1 MLSSSWLSPQ
11 VPSLSIL
18 LLFLLFRI
26 ICFKQIYLC
35 FHFFLKASSLLPSNS
50 CLFWGHQPSLGVKK
64 WIDPLP
70 LPHEELGVWLV
81 KWPYGRKNVLLL
93 FLDSY
98 CCFNLQSF
106 WTKKV
111 TLFLSLFWSVI
122 SIIYQLSLSLCITNF
137 YILLLIFACF
147 LFLLVKTSF

>member
-1 MLSSSWLSPQ
+1 MLSSWLSPQ
-11 VPSLSIL
+11 VPSLPIL

-26 ICFKQIYLC
+26 ICFKRIYLC
-35 FHFFLKASSLLPSNS
+35 FHFFLKASSLLPLNS

-70 LPHEELGVWLV
+70 QPHKELGVWLV
-81 KWPYGRKNVLLL
+81 KGPYGRKNVLLL

-98 CCFNLQSF
+98 CCFNLQSV

-122 SIIYQLSLSLCITNF
+122 SIIYQFCHCPCVLQIFTFCFSYLLAF
-137 YILLLIFACF
+137 Y
-147 LFLLVKTSF
+147 SF